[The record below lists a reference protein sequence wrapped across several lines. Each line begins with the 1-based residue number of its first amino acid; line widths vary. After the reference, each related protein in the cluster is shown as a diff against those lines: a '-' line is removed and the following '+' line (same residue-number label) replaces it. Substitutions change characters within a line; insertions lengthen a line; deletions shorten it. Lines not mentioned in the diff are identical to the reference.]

1 MAHLSEAAVVK
12 INEICD
18 RYVNEKT
25 PLIMILSD
33 IQKEYGYIPLEVQ
46 EIVSERTGISVAEI
60 YGVVT
65 FYSFFSLKPN
75 GKYVIGC
82 CLGTACYVKGAQQI
96 VDKFS
101 EILGIKPGETT
112 EDGLFTIDALRCIGA
127 CAIAP
132 AVTINGKVYPHVEV
146 SEVQGIVDEYK
157 AKADAVS
164 QAEIY
169 RTYYAISTCSGDGV
183 ESPTVIGAQ
192 AANELLNIKGI
203 KASFVFSQ
211 SSDAHPKGPTT
222 SWNESP
228 AFN

>member
-1 MAHLSEAAVVK
+1 LFYNLTQEEKLKKSFPFFCGLVKNLFKGEIKMAHLSEAAVVK

-46 EIVSERTGISVAEI
+46 EIVSQRTGISVAEI

-132 AVTINGKVYPHVEV
+132 AVTINGKVYPHVQV

-157 AKADAVS
+157 AKEA
-164 QAEIY
+164 AE
-169 RTYYAISTCSGDGV
+169 A
-183 ESPTVIGAQ
+183 
-192 AANELLNIKGI
+192 
-203 KASFVFSQ
+203 
-211 SSDAHPKGPTT
+211 
-222 SWNESP
+222 
-228 AFN
+228 